1 MIDTDKYEGHLKGP
15 WKIDRAHYSGDVERI
30 ITESGRV
37 LAVVEDAIA
46 PDIALLADAPLLLQE
61 VKRLREGISA
71 LVDKMT
77 TTVHFYKIADETAQS
92 YASSL
97 KELIE

>member
-1 MIDTDKYEGHLKGP
+1 MIDTDEKLTLLNVINH
-15 WKIDRAHYSGDVERI
+15 WKFKEVE
-30 ITESGRV
+30 
-37 LAVVEDAIA
+37 A
-46 PDIALLADAPLLLQE
+46 E

>member
-1 MIDTDKYEGHLKGP
+1 MNDTDTAKQILQ
-15 WKIDRAHYSGDVERI
+15 GDD
-30 ITESGRV
+30 TH
-37 LAVVEDAIA
+37 
-46 PDIALLADAPLLLQE
+46 PDILQALGLEMLAE

-71 LVDKMT
+71 LVDEMT